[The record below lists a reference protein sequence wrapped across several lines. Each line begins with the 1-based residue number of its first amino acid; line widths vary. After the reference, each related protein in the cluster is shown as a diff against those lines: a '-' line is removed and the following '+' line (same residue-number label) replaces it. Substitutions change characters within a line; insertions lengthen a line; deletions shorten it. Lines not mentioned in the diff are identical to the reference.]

1 MDRVGARASDRFNS
15 LSQNFYKLDTLMAT
29 TGRNIVI
36 ALPYAKRVTSGMTC
50 LRTKWVMDLFKSPRQ
65 KLDPLDMDFGESFYM
80 TELDIEVRDDEMIVT
95 LPGTNYVATYYRAT
109 ARELLAKSSS
119 GQESDGAMTQAEF
132 HGRAWKLANDKAREL
147 GWIV

>member
-1 MDRVGARASDRFNS
+1 
-15 LSQNFYKLDTLMAT
+15 
-29 TGRNIVI
+29 
-36 ALPYAKRVTSGMTC
+36 
-50 LRTKWVMDLFKSPRQ
+50 
-65 KLDPLDMDFGESFYM
+65 M

-119 GQESDGAMTQAEF
+119 GQESDGAMTPAEF
-132 HGRAWKLANDKAREL
+132 HGRAWKAANDKAREL